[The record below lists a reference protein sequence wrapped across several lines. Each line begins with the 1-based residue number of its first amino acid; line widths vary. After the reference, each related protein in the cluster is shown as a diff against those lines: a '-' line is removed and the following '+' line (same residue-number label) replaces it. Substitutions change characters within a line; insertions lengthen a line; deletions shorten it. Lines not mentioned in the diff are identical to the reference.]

1 MKLHYREL
9 GEGKP
14 FIILHGLFGY
24 SDNWQTHAK
33 YLSQWFKVTLIDQRN
48 HGHSE
53 HSDEMNYSVMSE
65 DIHETMESIGIEHAH
80 IYERSITIVGKL
92 SEQDLLAYYQGARA
106 VVIPSLIEGF
116 SYPALEAH
124 VLGAPVIARPVGAIP
139 EILREYDTVA
149 EDLSFGALVQAL
161 RQGLTKQRNSSTSS
175 INIPQVHTVE
185 QSTRE
190 LVRFYHEAVG
200 S

>member
-1 MKLHYREL
+1 MKHGNYLFAL
-9 GEGKP
+9 ISTGKP
-14 FIILHGLFGY
+14 HKGVDDLIAAFRVIAAEFPGLSLVLAG
-24 SDNWQTHAK
+24 QG
-33 YLSQWFKVTLIDQRN
+33 V
-48 HGHSE
+48 E
-53 HSDEMNYSVMSE
+53 E
-65 DIHETMESIGIEHAH
+65 GIEHAH

-161 RQGLTKQRNSSTSS
+161 RQGLTKQRSSSTSS